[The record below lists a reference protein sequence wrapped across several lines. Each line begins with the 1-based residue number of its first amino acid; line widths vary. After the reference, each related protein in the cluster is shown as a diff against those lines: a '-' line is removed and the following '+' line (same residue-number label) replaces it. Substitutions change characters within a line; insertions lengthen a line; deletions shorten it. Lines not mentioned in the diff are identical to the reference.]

1 MTDLNMFDEYD
12 DKGHID
18 IWIREQSMEDVF
30 AEFKKKLNECVIML
44 KQHRK
49 LFAKMKAK
57 K

>member
-1 MTDLNMFDEYD
+1 MADLDMFDGHD
-12 DKGHID
+12 NQVHID
-18 IWIREQSMEDVF
+18 MWIREQSMEDVF
-30 AEFKKKLNECVIML
+30 AEFKKKLNECVSML